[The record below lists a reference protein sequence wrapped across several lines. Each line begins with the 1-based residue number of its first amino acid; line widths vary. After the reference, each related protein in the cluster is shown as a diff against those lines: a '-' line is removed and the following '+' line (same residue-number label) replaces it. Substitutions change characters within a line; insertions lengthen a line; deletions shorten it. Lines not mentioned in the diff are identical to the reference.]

1 MSDFRSSTIA
11 PLYHSSTYSNYCMND
26 SSGGTQHRNISRT
39 WMTTRIDSKTSGTG
53 FKTIGTAWKGTGIAW
68 KNAAVLVLGK
78 LVYYYI

>member
-1 MSDFRSSTIA
+1 
-11 PLYHSSTYSNYCMND
+11 
-26 SSGGTQHRNISRT
+26 
-39 WMTTRIDSKTSGTG
+39 MTTRIDSKTSGTG